1 MSHEFGNCPEDFSPK
16 MYWGARAIIEKDK
29 SVTILPDR
37 QSFEQL
43 EGSRM
48 DKDDFIFWINS
59 VALPAIV
66 AKAKTGFFRAWE
78 DTFTL
83 DSDSGAFH
91 CEATP
96 KNSYGSYLY
105 IGVWEVGE

>member
-1 MSHEFGNCPEDFSPK
+1 MSHEFGHYPEEFTPK
-16 MYWGARAIIEKDK
+16 MYWGARAIIESNK
-29 SVTILPDR
+29 SICILPDR

-48 DKDDFIFWINS
+48 DKDDFICWLNS
-59 VALPAIV
+59 VALPAISE
-66 AKAKTGFFRAWE
+66 KAKTGFFRKWE
-78 DTFTL
+78 DIFAL

-96 KNSYGSYLY
+96 KNSYGGYLY
-105 IGVWEVGE
+105 IGAWEV